1 MPKGKR
7 VKRPKPQ
14 QSRGQQNPIGIV
26 NKQRST
32 GAPGSGTT
40 SHQKNPGS
48 ATLRQG
54 VSGGVGV
61 TEAAEAAPKPTKTK
75 AAEPYREKG
84 PSKAAEA
91 GPSKKVKKGVPK
103 VKPAEAETGWSRSKA
118 AEAYRRQRKG
128 QEKPSSGMLV
138 GGSEAGTYT
147 KKPKAKGRYRG
158 KGVVGRK

>member
-7 VKRPKPQ
+7 GKAFKLGLDT
-14 QSRGQQNPIGIV
+14 SKGQQNQIGIV
-26 NKQRST
+26 NKQKSTDPNASGQKIRSDKDGVRWRNDGRT
-32 GAPGSGTT
+32 GEGPVRPK
-40 SHQKNPGS
+40 QKPVKQ
-48 ATLRQG
+48 T
-54 VSGGVGV
+54 
-61 TEAAEAAPKPTKTK
+61 PTKVKQTPTK
-75 AAEPYREKG
+75 GK
-84 PSKAAEA
+84 
-91 GPSKKVKKGVPK
+91 K

>member
-7 VKRPKPQ
+7 VKQPKPQ

-32 GAPGSGTT
+32 GAPGSGTRG
-40 SHQKNPGS
+40 HQKNPGS

-84 PSKAAEA
+84 PSK
-91 GPSKKVKKGVPK
+91 KVKK
-103 VKPAEAETGWSRSKA
+103 EAEGRYTITKQSAAHTRMKNVTG
-118 AEAYRRQRKG
+118 
-128 QEKPSSGMLV
+128 
-138 GGSEAGTYT
+138 GTQT
-147 KKPKAKGRYRG
+147 QQTQSKGRYRGSRHRG
-158 KGVVGRK
+158 KGVVGRR

>member
-32 GAPGSGTT
+32 GAPGSGTRG
-40 SHQKNPGS
+40 HQKNPGS
-48 ATLRQG
+48 GTKRQG
-54 VSGGVGV
+54 VSTGVGV

-84 PSKAAEA
+84 PSK
-91 GPSKKVKKGVPK
+91 KVKKGVPK
-103 VKPAEAETGWSRSKA
+103 VKPAEAEGKYTTTKRSAAYKRTGLAKNT
-118 AEAYRRQRKG
+118 Q
-128 QEKPSSGMLV
+128 
-138 GGSEAGTYT
+138 TY
-147 KKPKAKGRYRG
+147 KVASKGRYRG